1 MSKRLSRRQFLGAA
15 AAVAAPTIV
24 PASVFGKPGRP
35 APADKINVALI
46 GCGGQGNYD
55 LTRHM
60 DLEDVQVTALCDV
73 DAGKLEGMKNKV
85 EGYYKKKKGDDFK
98 GIATTRSDNCARS
111 SRSTPCRPT

>member
-24 PASVFGKPGRP
+24 PPPCSASRAVPRRP
-35 APADKINVALI
+35 TRSTSALI

-60 DLEDVQVTALCDV
+60 DLET
-73 DAGKLEGMKNKV
+73 
-85 EGYYKKKKGDDFK
+85 
-98 GIATTRSDNCARS
+98 
-111 SRSTPCRPT
+111 SR